1 MKKQTIL
8 MVLSICVFL
17 SFLSETSLSQ
27 VDKSIFSDPSL
38 KLKEIGKLKALS
50 SDQIRGSSLSIG
62 FETLDRMLFDP
73 EMCYDK
79 LAATGIKWAR
89 CQTGWNRCETV
100 KGQYDFK
107 WLDEVVDN
115 LLKRGIQPWFNV
127 GFGNKLYMPDA
138 QGEAAVGWVPIYYGD
153 EVLQSWGNYIKALAK
168 HFKGRVKYY
177 EIWNEPNVNSFWQP
191 GKANAPDYFKLISYT
206 SPIIKSQDKDAGT
219 GACVSGST
227 SAYVLEL
234 IKEGVSEYIDFFSV
248 HPYRIVPETGYQKE
262 IESLRRMF
270 DMNGGKHV
278 QIWQGEVGYGSY
290 FPTGHFLKT
299 WHRGSE
305 THQAKWLLR
314 RFSLDVYLGL
324 PVSSF
329 FQMVDMNTKPYVT
342 SEGKPREVCLHGI
355 LHGKSYEPKE
365 AYYAARNFA
374 AIFDE
379 DTKPAGLFCSL
390 NFEKQMP
397 KTARVSR
404 LTEAAAIAKGF
415 LRNGY
420 PLYLYYLPEDLQ
432 MGWPGMTDISVQTL
446 NDAPK
451 RMEHPVL
458 IDLLSGHVFSIET
471 YGNGWCKNLPLT
483 DYPLLV
489 TDIEALND
497 RIILY

>member
-1 MKKQTIL
+1 MKAIKNVFVVPALIACFFFVFTPG
-8 MVLSICVFL
+8 IC
-17 SFLSETSLSQ
+17 LSQ
-27 VDKSIFSDPSL
+27 ADYTIFSDPSL
-38 KLKEIGKLKALS
+38 QIKEIGKLKAVS
-50 SDQIRGSSLSIG
+50 SNQIRGSGLSIG

-127 GFGNKLYMPDA
+127 GFGNRLYMPDA
-138 QGEAAVGWVPIYYGD
+138 SGEAAVGWVPIYYGD
-153 EVLQSWGNYIKALAK
+153 EVLQAWGNYIRALAK

-191 GKANAPDYFKLISYT
+191 GKANALDYFKLISFT
-206 SPIIKSQDKDAGT
+206 SPIIRSQDKDAGT

-234 IKEGVSEYIDFFSV
+234 IKLGVSEYIDFFSV

-270 DMNGGKHV
+270 DLNGGNHV

-290 FPTGHFLKT
+290 FPRGHFLKT

-324 PVSSF
+324 TVSSF

-355 LHGKSYEPKE
+355 LHGKSYELKE
-365 AYYAARNFA
+365 AYYAARHFA
-374 AIFDE
+374 AVFDE

-390 NFEKQMP
+390 NFENRMP
-397 KTARVSR
+397 KPARVSR
-404 LTEAAAIAKGF
+404 LTEVAAISKGF

-420 PLYLYYLPEDLQ
+420 PLYIYYLPEDVQ

-458 IDLLSGHVFSIET
+458 IDLLSGRVFSIET
-471 YGNGWCKNLPLT
+471 
-483 DYPLLV
+483 
-489 TDIEALND
+489 
-497 RIILY
+497 